1 MVGEGI
7 AATARGRSLGL
18 HFGLHLGGGSGRQQC
33 GHRSQYASGAGTGKQ
48 RAALQVNDY
57 VEIMLSKLN
66 VAKEGT
72 RSLADTVADTR
83 EILIGV
89 EQEDEGREQRH
100 EARVV
105 V

>member
-1 MVGEGI
+1 MSKAKIPVELAVI
-7 AATARGRSLGL
+7 LKDLSIVEPD
-18 HFGLHLGGGSGRQQC
+18 
-33 GHRSQYASGAGTGKQ
+33 ASKLLTKVKQ
-48 RAALQVNDY
+48 RAALQVKDY

>member
-1 MVGEGI
+1 MSKAKIPVELAVI
-7 AATARGRSLGL
+7 LKDLSIVEPD
-18 HFGLHLGGGSGRQQC
+18 
-33 GHRSQYASGAGTGKQ
+33 ASKLLSKVKQ

>member
-1 MVGEGI
+1 MSKTKIPVELAVI
-7 AATARGRSLGL
+7 LKDLSIVEPD
-18 HFGLHLGGGSGRQQC
+18 
-33 GHRSQYASGAGTGKQ
+33 ASKLLTKVKQ
-48 RAALQVNDY
+48 RAALQVKDY
-57 VEIMLSKLN
+57 VEILLSKLN

-72 RSLADTVADTR
+72 KSLADTVADTR

-89 EQEDEGREQRH
+89 EQEDECSEQRH

>member
-1 MVGEGI
+1 MSKAKIPVELAVI
-7 AATARGRSLGL
+7 LKDLSIVEPD
-18 HFGLHLGGGSGRQQC
+18 
-33 GHRSQYASGAGTGKQ
+33 ASKLLTKVKQ
-48 RAALQVNDY
+48 RAALQVKDY

-72 RSLADTVADTR
+72 KSLADTVADTR
-83 EILIGV
+83 EILIRV
-89 EQEDEGREQRH
+89 EQEDECREQHH

>member
-1 MVGEGI
+1 MSKAKIPVELEVI
-7 AATARGRSLGL
+7 LKDLSIVEPD
-18 HFGLHLGGGSGRQQC
+18 
-33 GHRSQYASGAGTGKQ
+33 ASKLLTKVKQ

>member
-1 MVGEGI
+1 MSKPKIPVELAVI
-7 AATARGRSLGL
+7 LKDLSIVEPD
-18 HFGLHLGGGSGRQQC
+18 
-33 GHRSQYASGAGTGKQ
+33 ASKLLTKVKQ
-48 RAALQVNDY
+48 RAALQVKDY
-57 VEIMLSKLN
+57 VEILLSKLN

-72 RSLADTVADTR
+72 KSLADTVADTR

-89 EQEDEGREQRH
+89 EQEDECREQRH

>member
-1 MVGEGI
+1 MSKAKIPVELAVI
-7 AATARGRSLGL
+7 LKDLSIVEPD
-18 HFGLHLGGGSGRQQC
+18 
-33 GHRSQYASGAGTGKQ
+33 ASKLLTKVKQ

>member
-1 MVGEGI
+1 MSKTKIPVELAVI
-7 AATARGRSLGL
+7 LKDLSIVEPD
-18 HFGLHLGGGSGRQQC
+18 
-33 GHRSQYASGAGTGKQ
+33 ASKLLTKVKQ
-48 RAALQVNDY
+48 RAALQVKDY
-57 VEIMLSKLN
+57 VEILLSKLN

-72 RSLADTVADTR
+72 KSLADTVADTR

-89 EQEDEGREQRH
+89 EQEDECREQRH